1 MWNLKKRDWK
11 IKLCYCSFNIIQG
24 VELCLVGIGILV
36 TRTVSLLAEK
46 GELIKLDH
54 SVDDTSFLSIVQL
67 YLL

>member
-1 MWNLKKRDWK
+1 ML
-11 IKLCYCSFNIIQG
+11 LQLQHYQG

-67 YLL
+67 CLL